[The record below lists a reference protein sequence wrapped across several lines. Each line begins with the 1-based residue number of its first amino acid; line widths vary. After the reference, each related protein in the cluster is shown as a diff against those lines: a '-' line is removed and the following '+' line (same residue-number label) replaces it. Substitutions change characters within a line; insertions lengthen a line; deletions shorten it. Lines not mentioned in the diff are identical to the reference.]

1 MTEPTESNQLQPG
14 QIGATH
20 PTVAFDEAATAVREA
35 HERRVPLKL
44 IGGQAVRLLCP
55 LFPLRARTDQDMD
68 FASVSSA
75 KRAVMDF
82 FAERGFVPDA
92 RFNLLHG
99 DRQMYFTTADGKTSV
114 DVIMDRLNMCHILDF
129 RDRID
134 RMPHTL
140 DVTDLLLTKLQ
151 IVELNRKD
159 LHDIVHLLSAYEVRD
174 GDDVI
179 SIGGGSAG
187 SALANRLSSEPSNR
201 VLVLEAGR
209 PDYPWDVF
217 IQMPAALTFPIGSRF
232 YDWKYESEPEPFMRG
247 RRIYHARGKVLGGS
261 SSINGMIFQRGS
273 PLDYERWAADPG
285 MDDWDY
291 AHCLPYFKKM
301 ENCLAAAPDD
311 VWRGHDGPLKLER
324 GPARSPLFQ
333 AFFQAVQQAGY

>member
-55 LFPLRARTDQDMD
+55 LFPHRARTDQDMD

-159 LHDIVHLLSAYEVRD
+159 LHDIVHLLSAYEVRG
-174 GDDVI
+174 GDDVGT
-179 SIGGGSAG
+179 IG
-187 SALANRLSSEPSNR
+187 LARIGKIIGEDWGWWRTVTANLDKIVQLGTGEHADLVPEARQYDPLAQAKHIR
-201 VLVLEAGR
+201 VFADACPKSLK
-209 PDYPWDVF
+209 
-217 IQMPAALTFPIGSRF
+217 
-232 YDWKYESEPEPFMRG
+232 WKLRSKVGDRVQWYELPE
-247 RRIYHARGKVLGGS
+247 V
-261 SSINGMIFQRGS
+261 
-273 PLDYERWAADPG
+273 
-285 MDDWDY
+285 
-291 AHCLPYFKKM
+291 
-301 ENCLAAAPDD
+301 
-311 VWRGHDGPLKLER
+311 VGH
-324 GPARSPLFQ
+324 
-333 AFFQAVQQAGY
+333 